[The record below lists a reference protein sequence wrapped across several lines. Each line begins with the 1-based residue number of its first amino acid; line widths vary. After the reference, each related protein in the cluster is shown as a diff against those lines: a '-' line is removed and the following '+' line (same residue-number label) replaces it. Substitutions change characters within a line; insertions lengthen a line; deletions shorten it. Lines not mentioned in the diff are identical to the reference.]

1 MANRES
7 RVIKIS
13 SPKIICKY
21 CNIFFRRTSQL
32 SSPSLSPPLAEE
44 GFVPS
49 STSSALPAT
58 SHQQHSSCKFKGP
71 SMEVLVAPSV
81 QPSYKLPLHTVEAMV
96 AAASASDIGGS
107 QSSCQ
112 FKEQQAMERVLTG
125 SSQSSC
131 KFDVGA
137 NSESSLLAAVAASS
151 CKFQQLKEK
160 PKVSQIA

>member
-1 MANRES
+1 
-7 RVIKIS
+7 
-13 SPKIICKY
+13 
-21 CNIFFRRTSQL
+21 
-32 SSPSLSPPLAEE
+32 
-44 GFVPS
+44 
-49 STSSALPAT
+49 
-58 SHQQHSSCKFKGP
+58 
-71 SMEVLVAPSV
+71 MEVLVAPSV

-107 QSSCQ
+107 QSSYQ

-137 NSESSLLAAVAASS
+137 NSESSILAAVAASS

-160 PKVSQIA
+160 PKVSKIA